1 MVDCLTKIYKSDGLF
16 GLYQGFNI
24 SVIGIIAYRALYFG
38 CYDAGKMILFED
50 EKKANI
56 VVKFIYAMVIFKKKL
71 NLKNVTAVAGLMSYP
86 LDTVRRRLMMQSG
99 RKGKDGKKEVL
110 YNGTID
116 CFKKIYNNEGG
127 KAFFK
132 GAGSNVLRG
141 MGGSLVLVMY
151 DKV

>member
-1 MVDCLTKIYKSDGLF
+1 
-16 GLYQGFNI
+16 
-24 SVIGIIAYRALYFG
+24 
-38 CYDAGKMILFED
+38 
-50 EKKANI
+50 
-56 VVKFIYAMVIFKKKL
+56 
-71 NLKNVTAVAGLMSYP
+71 MSYP

-127 KAFFK
+127 KAFLK
-132 GAGSNVLRG
+132 GVGYVQRG